1 MKAQIVI
8 AKISPQKYIEITYN
22 LYLKTAITNIEC
34 SHQKSY
40 LKLHA
45 KSCVLIYKN
54 NDFLVGFFLLYYK
67 STIESFLAMARMA
80 LKASSIQWSLR
91 CDGKIRA
98 CSVDVIS
105 LSSRC
110 DGKIEANLL
119 T

>member
-8 AKISPQKYIEITYN
+8 AKISPQKCIETTYN

-45 KSCVLIYKN
+45 KICLLIYKN

-80 LKASSIQWSLR
+80 FKASSIQWSLR
-91 CDGKIRA
+91 CDGKIGA
-98 CSVDVIS
+98 GSVGIVEFEMRRQDATE
-105 LSSRC
+105 R
-110 DGKIEANLL
+110 
-119 T
+119 